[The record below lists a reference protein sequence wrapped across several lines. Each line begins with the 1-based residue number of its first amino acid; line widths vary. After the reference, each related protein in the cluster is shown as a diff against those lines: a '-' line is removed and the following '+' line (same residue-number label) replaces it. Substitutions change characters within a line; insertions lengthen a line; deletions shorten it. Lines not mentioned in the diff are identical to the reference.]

1 MSLIILEEID
11 FLVATLQLETF
22 VFLCALCSFCAFCF
36 VALLRIPNEFD
47 LWHAIRIKLN
57 NSNKWFFFILF
68 YFCYSFVV
76 DIAGWVTFC
85 FLFFT
90 IMCWYDSDSRQ
101 IWSCLGS
108 CPCAISMPQYIF
120 SDVSICNREF
130 CVSLFFSAIG
140 ASNLEPL
147 PQAPCPAVLHPQ
159 VSLLPP
165 LSMASEIR
173 AYYSCLRV
181 AKGCMGLG
189 GVKTGQIVTIKL
201 HM

>member
-1 MSLIILEEID
+1 MNLISDTQFALNWTI
-11 FLVATLQLETF
+11 ATNG
-22 VFLCALCSFCAFCF
+22 FCF
-36 VALLRIPNEFD
+36 L
-47 LWHAIRIKLN
+47 
-57 NSNKWFFFILF
+57 FFFIFVIRLLLISQVDSLF
-68 YFCYSFVV
+68 VFC
-76 DIAGWVTFC
+76 
-85 FLFFT
+85 FFT

-140 ASNLEPL
+140 SSNLEPL
-147 PQAPCPAVLHPQ
+147 PQAQAPGPVLPHAQ
-159 VSLLPP
+159 VSLRPP
-165 LSMASEIR
+165 LFMASEIR

-181 AKGCMGLG
+181 AKGCMELG

>member
-1 MSLIILEEID
+1 MEVKEIEISLIILEEID

-57 NSNKWFFFILF
+57 NSNKWFLFFILF

-76 DIAGWVTFC
+76 DITGWVTFC

-90 IMCWYDSDSRQ
+90 IICWYDSDSRQ

-108 CPCAISMPQYIF
+108 CSCAISMPQYIF
-120 SDVSICNREF
+120 RRFDLQSRILRLS
-130 CVSLFFSAIG
+130 FF
-140 ASNLEPL
+140 
-147 PQAPCPAVLHPQ
+147 
-159 VSLLPP
+159 
-165 LSMASEIR
+165 LSYR
-173 AYYSCLRV
+173 CF
-181 AKGCMGLG
+181 
-189 GVKTGQIVTIKL
+189 
-201 HM
+201 